1 MLWSK
6 PSIFLVVSQQYHCVV
21 GRQVMHLS
29 NYLSI
34 YLYFMSAIDASAI
47 EKIRALQV
55 VAMVSLRIGEDWMDM
70 LNIPM
75 HHA

>member
-6 PSIFLVVSQQYHCVV
+6 PSIFLEVSQQYHCVV
-21 GRQVMHLS
+21 DRLVIHLS
-29 NYLSI
+29 NHLSI
-34 YLYFMSAIDASAI
+34 YLYVMSAIDASAI

-55 VAMVSLRIGEDWMDM
+55 VAMVSLRIGEDWMVM
-70 LNIPM
+70 LDIPM